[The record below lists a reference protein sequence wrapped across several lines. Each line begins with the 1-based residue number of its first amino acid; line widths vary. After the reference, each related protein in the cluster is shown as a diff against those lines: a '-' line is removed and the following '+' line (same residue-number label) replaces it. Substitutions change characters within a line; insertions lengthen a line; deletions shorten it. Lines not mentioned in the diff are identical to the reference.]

1 MKDKSTCQPG
11 SAATDYEELRKLP
24 GVADLL
30 EVYRQYAPYA
40 EETPQ
45 ELPAQYGTGANQQP
59 HYPHDAYIPVPMY
72 LKAVAYYVT
81 GVNQQPHY
89 PHDAYIPVPM
99 YLKGRLL
106 I

>member
-1 MKDKSTCQPG
+1 MTDKSTRQPG
-11 SAATDYEELRKLP
+11 SAATEQSYEELLDGGRKLP

-45 ELPAQYGTGANQQP
+45 DPPAQYG
-59 HYPHDAYIPVPMY
+59 
-72 LKAVAYYVT
+72 T

-89 PHDAYIPVPM
+89 
-99 YLKGRLL
+99 L
-106 I
+106 